1 MLLLV
6 QVQGKIILL
15 LAPNISSQGKWVWR
29 AEHH

>member
-15 LAPNISSQGKWVWR
+15 LAPNISSQGKWV
-29 AEHH
+29 